1 MIAHGACST
10 GAVASAAKPCSQ
22 PQQRK
27 GSIMLKRTGR
37 RVLGTAFGIL
47 ALTGIVS
54 AHHGVTG
61 RYDASAPIIL
71 HGTVTA
77 ATFSPPHPV
86 FTVRGE
92 ANGFPARDL
101 GRPEEYFGPLRTRA
115 EDVGVE
121 RDVELSPVRLFYDL
135 ADRLRVGDRV
145 TIVALR
151 NCLSPH
157 QLRSTWLRLS
167 DGEVVSYT
175 GDWARGVDGCN

>member
-1 MIAHGACST
+1 MAAVPST
-10 GAVASAAKPCSQ
+10 AKPRSQ
-22 PQQRK
+22 PQNERAA
-27 GSIMLKRTGR
+27 SMLRRTGR
-37 RVLGTAFGIL
+37 RTLGTVFGFL

-86 FTVRGE
+86 FTVLVEARGLSKM
-92 ANGFPARDL
+92 AL
-101 GRPEEYFGPLRTRA
+101 GRPGEYFGPLKTRA

-121 RDVELSPVRLFYDL
+121 RDVELSPVRLFYNL
-135 ADRLRVGDRV
+135 ANRLRVGDQV

-157 QLRSTWLRLS
+157 QLRSTWLRLP

-175 GDWARGVDGCN
+175 GDWAPGVDGCN

>member
-1 MIAHGACST
+1 
-10 GAVASAAKPCSQ
+10 
-22 PQQRK
+22 
-27 GSIMLKRTGR
+27 MLKRIGR
-37 RVLGTAFGIL
+37 RTFGTVFGFL

-92 ANGFPARDL
+92 AKELPATNL
-101 GRPEEYFGPLRTRA
+101 GRPDEYFGPLRTRA

-135 ADRLRVGDRV
+135 ADRIRVGDQV

-157 QLRSTWLRLS
+157 QLRSTWLRLP

-175 GDWARGVDGCN
+175 GDWAPGVDGCN